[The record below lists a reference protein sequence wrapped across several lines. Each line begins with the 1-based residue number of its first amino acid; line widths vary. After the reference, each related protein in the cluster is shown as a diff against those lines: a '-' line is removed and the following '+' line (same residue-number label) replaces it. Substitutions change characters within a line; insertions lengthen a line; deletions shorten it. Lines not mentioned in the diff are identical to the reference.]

1 MIPGVAAVYA
11 TGLLS
16 SSSLIPQDLLH
27 YFHVSLTKSF
37 FVIFLP
43 QAHCESHEVLKTIFL

>member
-43 QAHCESHEVLKTIFL
+43 QPHCESHEVLKTIFL